1 MELEDKYPP
10 KEVTRMAA
18 GDMVRRAANRKPEK
32 IAVVAPHENREV
44 TYYDFNQL
52 VNKTANTFLRKG
64 MENGDSIAIV
74 AGNCFQFLPAFFGA
88 LKAGIV
94 AVPINPELTAEDMG
108 YQIDHSEAES
118 VLVEDSLYEKV
129 APIVDE
135 RDVDILGS
143 FEFDKSNVPVPEFRS
158 MIESGSSEEPNI
170 EMNDDEI
177 AVILYTSGTTGR
189 PKGVLL
195 SNKAIYTG
203 SVGAS
208 LNLDIHR
215 NDVMSAHMPLFHTTM
230 LTLIQGAMHV
240 SATSVLR
247 RTFNPD
253 LLLRDIEEEGV
264 TRFMALPMMIQQ
276 IVDRDDIADRN
287 LSSVRKITYG
297 MAPMGNDLLNEAIEV
312 FGAEFQS
319 GSGQTEAFSP
329 TCVYNSE
336 WQFEKVGNYWGVNA
350 VFTDIAIMDAEG
362 GILPEGEVG
371 EIVYRGPNVM
381 NGYLKNEE
389 ATREAFAHGWFH
401 SGDMGYFDD
410 DGLLKFVDRKKDIIK
425 TGGENVSSLKVESR
439 LLDHPDVDEVA
450 VVGLPHEKWSEAVT
464 AFIVA
469 DDPKSSSSDI
479 ESFAR
484 EELAQFEVPKA
495 FEYIDQLPK
504 TATGKIQKYN
514 VSERFSDYYKK

>member
-1 MELEDKYPP
+1 
-10 KEVTRMAA
+10 
-18 GDMVRRAANRKPEK
+18 
-32 IAVVAPHENREV
+32 
-44 TYYDFNQL
+44 
-52 VNKTANTFLRKG
+52 
-64 MENGDSIAIV
+64 
-74 AGNCFQFLPAFFGA
+74 
-88 LKAGIV
+88 
-94 AVPINPELTAEDMG
+94 
-108 YQIDHSEAES
+108 
-118 VLVEDSLYEKV
+118 
-129 APIVDE
+129 
-135 RDVDILGS
+135 
-143 FEFDKSNVPVPEFRS
+143 
-158 MIESGSSEEPNI
+158 
-170 EMNDDEI
+170 
-177 AVILYTSGTTGR
+177 
-189 PKGVLL
+189 
-195 SNKAIYTG
+195 
-203 SVGAS
+203 
-208 LNLDIHR
+208 
-215 NDVMSAHMPLFHTTM
+215 
-230 LTLIQGAMHV
+230 
-240 SATSVLR
+240 
-247 RTFNPD
+247 
-253 LLLRDIEEEGV
+253 
-264 TRFMALPMMIQQ
+264 MALPMMIQQ